1 MESLMLYSKIYKS
14 IIERA
19 KNRVLTEYS
28 EKHHILPKCLG
39 GTDESDNLVRLT
51 FREHFLCHQ
60 LLCKMYP
67 ENQKLIFAFSSM
79 VRVSRKNAKRFDV
92 LTSKHF
98 EIVKKTLAPHMG
110 KWNIGRTAWN
120 KGITGDEFKAK
131 YKNGG
136 LTPPK
141 MDGWK
146 WINDGTTNKKLPP
159 NTEIPEGWVR
169 GRCGFSENNPM
180 KNKQISTKNAE
191 LRKRK

>member
-1 MESLMLYSKIYKS
+1 MLYSKIYES

-19 KNRVLTEYS
+19 KSRMLTEYT

-39 GTDESDNLVRLT
+39 GTDDSDNLVRLT

-60 LLCKMYP
+60 LLCKIYP
-67 ENQKLIFAFSSM
+67 KNQKLIFAFSSM

-92 LTSKHF
+92 LTSRHF

-110 KWNIGRTAWN
+110 KWNVGRTAWN
-120 KGITGDEFKAK
+120 KGVTGDELKAK

-141 MDGWK
+141 QDGSK
-146 WINDGTTNKKLPP
+146 WINNGINTKKIQKGVPLPDGY
-159 NTEIPEGWVR
+159 VY
-169 GRCGFSENNPM
+169 GRLSMIGKNNPM
-180 KNKQISTKNAE
+180 KNKEISTKNAE
-191 LRKRK
+191 SRKNK